1 MKTSTKGLFVV
12 IIGPDGSG
20 KTTVADAIEKE
31 CLATYGMMATRIHG
45 GFNILPHLKI
55 LRKAFAALLRKE
67 MRPDPD
73 YTIKHS
79 GAIAKPHN
87 LSRSFVYLIY
97 YYWDYL
103 LGHCFVKKQKQLG
116 RLILADRYFYDYFYQ
131 RGNMNLPHGLLR
143 VLCNFIP
150 RPDVLIFLNAD
161 AQAIYDRKNELTT
174 DEIERQQK
182 IITKILAWLPNS
194 ITVESDQHLSATMSK
209 ISEMITRK
217 LKKI

>member
-31 CLATYGMMATRIHG
+31 CLAAHSMMTTRIHG
-45 GFNILPHLKI
+45 GFNILPRLKI

-79 GAIAKPHN
+79 GAIVKPHN
-87 LSRSFVYLIY
+87 LLRSFVYLTY

-103 LGHCFVKKQKQLG
+103 LGHFYVRKQIKLG

-131 RGNMNLPHGLLR
+131 RGNMNLPHGFLK

-150 RPDVLIFLNAD
+150 KPDILIFLNAD
-161 AQAIYDRKNELTT
+161 AQAIYHRKNELTT

-182 IITKILAWLPNS
+182 IITKIISWLPNS
-194 ITVESDQHLSATMSK
+194 ITVESNQHLSFTMSK
-209 ISEMITRK
+209 IIEIISQK
-217 LKKI
+217 LNKI